1 MHKRLGLNIDHVATL
16 REARKEIFPDPI
28 AAALIAENAGVDGIV
43 CHLREDRRHINDRDL
58 EILKQV
64 VKTHLNLEMA
74 NTKEMV
80 EIACRTLPNM
90 STIVPEKRQEI
101 TTEGGLDV
109 VGNFESLKE
118 NIAKLKAS
126 GIVVSLFI
134 DADEEQIRA
143 SKEVGATVIELHT
156 GAFANA
162 KNKIQKEKEIQKLI
176 RCSIL
181 GNQIGLQI
189 SLGHGIDYNN
199 VYEIL
204 KVPHV
209 EEYNIGFSIIAKS
222 VFVGLENAVREMS
235 DLINGKNNE

>member
-16 REARKEIFPDPI
+16 REARKENFPDPI

-43 CHLREDRRHINDRDL
+43 CHLREDRRHIKDRDVEL
-58 EILKQV
+58 LKQV

-80 EIACRTLPNM
+80 EIACKVLPNM
-90 STIVPEKRQEI
+90 ATIVPEKRQEI

-109 VGNFESLKE
+109 IGNFESLKE
-118 NIAKLKAS
+118 NVAKLKEN

-143 SKEVGATVIELHT
+143 SKDVGATVIELHT
-156 GAFANA
+156 GTFANT
-162 KNKIQKEKEIQKLI
+162 KNKVDQKNEVEKLTIG
-176 RCSIL
+176 SNL
-181 GNQIGLQI
+181 GHEIGLQV

-204 KVPHV
+204 KVPHI

-222 VFVGLENAVREMS
+222 VFIGLENAVKEMS
-235 DLINGKNNE
+235 DLINGKNNG

>member
-16 REARKEIFPDPI
+16 REARKENFPDPI
-28 AAALIAENAGVDGIV
+28 AAALVAENAGVDGIV
-43 CHLREDRRHINDRDL
+43 CHLREDRRHIKDKDVR
-58 EILKQV
+58 ILKQV

-80 EIACRTLPNM
+80 EIACEVLPNM

-118 NIAKLKAS
+118 NVSNLKES

-134 DADEEQIRA
+134 DADEEQIKA

-156 GAFANA
+156 GTFANA
-162 KNKIQKEKEIQKLI
+162 KNKVDQQKEIEKLI
-176 RCSIL
+176 KGSTY
-181 GNQIGLQI
+181 GHQIGLKV

-204 KVPHV
+204 KVPYI
-209 EEYNIGFSIIAKS
+209 EEYNIGFSIIATS
-222 VFVGLENAVREMS
+222 IFVGLEKAVKEMS
-235 DLINGKNNE
+235 DLINGKSNE